1 MQEQPSPRDRL
12 EAIVACCRKRATRA
26 TAKAIA
32 ALDEDAAAQV
42 ALNAAEARLAR
53 WDEEN
58 PDPQGSIFEG
68 MSDV

>member
-1 MQEQPSPRDRL
+1 M
-12 EAIVACCRKRATRA
+12 EAIVACCRKRLVRA
-26 TAKAIA
+26 DAKAMA
-32 ALDEDAAAQV
+32 ALGEQVAAQ
-42 ALNAAEARLAR
+42 ASLNAAEARLAR